1 MTALIIILSILL
13 LILILLIMP
22 ITLYVDY
29 GNEAKIS
36 VRYLFVKIKLSPK
49 KEKKKKVKKKKSESQ
64 KDKSENKE
72 PEKEKNS
79 QFMDILKEQGLI
91 GIIDLLKE
99 IIKILKNTS
108 SSIRKHIII
117 KRFNLNI
124 AVASEDAADT
134 AINYGYACTAIYPAF
149 SFICS
154 AVKKV
159 KKHNLQI
166 WANYTSK
173 KTKVSCKLKVSIKLI
188 FIMPTA
194 FSALI
199 KTLKLFNKVKK

>member
-13 LILILLIMP
+13 LILILLAMP
-22 ITLYVDY
+22 VTLYVDY
-29 GNEAKIS
+29 GNETKIS
-36 VRYLFVKIKLSPK
+36 VRYLFVKIKLIPK
-49 KEKKKKVKKKKSESQ
+49 KEKKTKKKKSERK
-64 KDKSENKE
+64 KDKAENKE

-79 QFMDILKEQGLI
+79 QFTDILKEKGLS

-134 AINYGYACTAIYPAF
+134 AINYGYACAAVYPAF

-154 AVKKV
+154 IVKKV
-159 KKHNLQI
+159 KKHNLEI
-166 WANYTSK
+166 LADYNSK
-173 KTKVSCKLKVSIKLI
+173 ETKAVFELKTSIKLM
-188 FIMPTA
+188 FIIPIIL
-194 FSALI
+194 SALI
-199 KTLKLFNKVKK
+199 KTIKLLLKIKK